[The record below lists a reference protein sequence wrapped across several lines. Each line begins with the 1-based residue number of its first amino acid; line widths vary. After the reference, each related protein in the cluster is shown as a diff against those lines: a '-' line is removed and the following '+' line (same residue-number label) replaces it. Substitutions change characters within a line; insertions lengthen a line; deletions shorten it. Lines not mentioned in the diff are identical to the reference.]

1 MPVIFI
7 SPTTACRSGARCYRP
22 VISGAKATSPT
33 TGYATIVPPAG
44 QKPVKYV
51 VTLTPAGGQPHV
63 FDVVAD
69 QGGYGKV
76 RLHSLE
82 PCTAYTISAVPEMA
96 DGSDGTA
103 SSTASF
109 ATPST

>member
-1 MPVIFI
+1 MGIG
-7 SPTTACRSGARCYRP
+7 SCSSGARCHRP

-33 TGYATIVPPAG
+33 TGYATIVPPVG

-63 FDVVAD
+63 FEVIAD

-76 RLHSLE
+76 RLHSLQH
-82 PCTAYTISAVPEMA
+82 CTAYTISAVPVMA
-96 DGSDGTA
+96 DGSNGIA
-103 SSTASF
+103 GISSFT
-109 ATPST
+109 TPST